1 MHLWHSHASD
11 GCIPTATS
19 KSNSIYGTPVSAIA
33 VFQPRPA
40 TINSDQRSSNSNYDT
55 TVSAIAVYQQQLAGQ
70 QPQF

>member
-40 TINSDQRSSNSNYDT
+40 TNSDQRSNSNYDT
-55 TVSAIAVYQQQLAGQ
+55 TVSAIAVHQQQLAGQ